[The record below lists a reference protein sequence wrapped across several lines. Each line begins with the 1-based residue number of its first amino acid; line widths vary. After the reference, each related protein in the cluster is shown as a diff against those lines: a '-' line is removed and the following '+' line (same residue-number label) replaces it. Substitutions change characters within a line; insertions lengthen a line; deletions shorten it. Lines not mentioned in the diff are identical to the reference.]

1 MFNFKSFRAVFALL
15 SMFATAAAH
24 AEGCDKV
31 AVQATPF
38 THVVRSDV
46 PARKMHAQMLAGRA
60 FNTSEEGMALGMV
73 VAAEDILINV
83 TRDAA
88 GCRTFN
94 VKAGFAPATLY
105 VASELVES
113 NCGYRHIRNHEMEH
127 VNTYVE
133 FMSTLAATLP
143 QKLTA
148 ILSENSQS
156 DNDVVG
162 KLMYNAIGEEFTK
175 VYERQHAIDSN
186 AEYTNNEKVCR
197 GILMSIV
204 KAV

>member
-1 MFNFKSFRAVFALL
+1 MFNFKSFCAAFALL
-15 SMFATAAAH
+15 SMFATTAAQ

-31 AVQATPF
+31 QVQATPF

-73 VAAEDILINV
+73 VAAEAVSINV
-83 TRDAA
+83 TRDDA

-94 VKAGFAPATLY
+94 VKAGFAPATVF
-105 VASELVES
+105 VAEELKES

-127 VNTYVE
+127 VRTYVE
-133 FMSTLAATLP
+133 FTSTLATTLS
-143 QKLTA
+143 QKLSA
-148 ILSENSQS
+148 VVSENSQS
-156 DNDVVG
+156 DNEAVA
-162 KLMYNAIGEEFTK
+162 KLLYNAISEEFSK
-175 VYERQHAIDSN
+175 VYEKQHALDSN
-186 AEYTNNEKVCR
+186 TEYTNNEKVCR